1 MNRLNIKK
9 LWPTIALALLASCT
23 TDVEQEAQQG
33 GAAIRLTAEEQ
44 TAAAPTRAAS
54 TADLQNTAFAAGED
68 VAVYVV
74 DRASASTYAATPYRF
89 RASAVD
95 GAGHN
100 ALTYYSDATTAS
112 VLCYPITPSASVDIY
127 GFYPYSLFASVS
139 DRTTD
144 DLAFSVSADQSTAD
158 AYRAS
163 DVMMAAAITNQA
175 RTESTVNL
183 QFSHLMS
190 KLVVRLKQGVHAGSS
205 SAVTAAELAGSTL
218 TIGGVTTEATLD
230 MTDGTV
236 TTGSNSTTVTLASD
250 ADLAFYYS
258 NSDAAISTTEYAIV
272 LPAQALTGKTVT
284 LTTSAGETITG
295 TLPEIDLTVGGS
307 NVLTLTVNDSG
318 IEATRTGYG
327 KAAIKKWQTTS
338 LNTITSAYTVQ
349 DGEELTGTLTSK
361 VKISIAD
368 GAVVTLNNVTI
379 NGENSYEYKWAGINC
394 QGNATI
400 VLADGTTNNV
410 KGFYDDCPGIYV
422 PKGATLT
429 ILGTGTLNASSNG
442 GDGAGIGSGD
452 GTWSSMGSC
461 GNIDIQNGIVNASSN
476 GSGAGIG
483 SGDGGSCGKIT
494 ISGGTVTASSKEEGA
509 GIGSG
514 DRGSCGNITISGGT
528 VEASS
533 NNFGAGIGSGDDG
546 SCNDIT
552 ISGGNVTASA
562 KDGAGIGSG
571 YRGSCGNITIS
582 GGNVTASSEL
592 GAAGIGSGDEG
603 SCDDITISGGTV
615 EASANN
621 FGAGIGS
628 GWDGSCDD
636 ITISGGTVTAS
647 SEECGAGI
655 GSGESG
661 SCGTIT
667 ISGGNVTASAKED
680 GAGIGCGDDGSCG
693 DITILNTVT
702 KVTATKGSGAI
713 HSIGAYD
720 SRSTIGTVTI
730 GGVEGAISTSPY
742 TYQP

>member
-1 MNRLNIKK
+1 MNRLNINK
-9 LWPTIALALLASCT
+9 LWPTIALALLASCAA
-23 TDVEQEAQQG
+23 DVEQEAQQG

-74 DRASASTYAATPYRF
+74 DRANASTYASTPYRF

-144 DLAFSVSADQSTAD
+144 DLAFSVSADQSTAA

-163 DVMMAAAITNQA
+163 DVMMATAITDQA

-183 QFSHLMS
+183 QFRHLMA

-218 TIGGVTTEATLD
+218 TIGGVTAEATLD

-236 TTGSNSTTVTLASD
+236 TTGSNSTTVTLATD
-250 ADLAFYYS
+250 ADLAFYYD

-272 LPAQALTGKTVT
+272 LPAQTLTGKTVT

-318 IEATRTGYG
+318 IEATRTNYSNGG
-327 KAAIKKWQTTS
+327 KQKWQTTS
-338 LNTITSAYTVQ
+338 LNTITSAYTAQ

-379 NGENSYEYKWAGINC
+379 DGENSYNYKWAGITC

-400 VLADGTTNNV
+400 VLADGTTNTV
-410 KGFYDDCPGIYV
+410 KGFYSNYPGIFV
-422 PKGATLT
+422 PKGSTLT
-429 ILGTGTLNASSNG
+429 IRGTGTLNASSNG
-442 GDGAGIGSGD
+442 YGAGIGSGQN
-452 GTWSSMGSC
+452 GSC
-461 GNIDIQNGIVNASSN
+461 GNITISGGSVTASVNRQ
-476 GSGAGIG
+476 GAGIG
-483 SGDGGSCGKIT
+483 SGQNGSCGNITISGGTVTASCSQYGAGIGSGQNGSCGKIT
-494 ISGGTVTASSKEEGA
+494 ISGGTVKASCSQ
-509 GIGSG
+509 
-514 DRGSCGNITISGGT
+514 
-528 VEASS
+528 
-533 NNFGAGIGSGDDG
+533 
-546 SCNDIT
+546 
-552 ISGGNVTASA
+552 
-562 KDGAGIGSG
+562 
-571 YRGSCGNITIS
+571 Y
-582 GGNVTASSEL
+582 
-592 GAAGIGSGDEG
+592 
-603 SCDDITISGGTV
+603 
-615 EASANN
+615 
-621 FGAGIGS
+621 
-628 GWDGSCDD
+628 
-636 ITISGGTVTAS
+636 
-647 SEECGAGI
+647 
-655 GSGESG
+655 
-661 SCGTIT
+661 
-667 ISGGNVTASAKED
+667 
-680 GAGIGCGDDGSCG
+680 GAGIGCGAGGSCG

-702 KVTATKGSGAI
+702 KVTATKGSYAS
-713 HSIGAYD
+713 HSIGAFD
-720 SRSTIGTVTI
+720 NSSKIGTVTI
-730 GGVEGAISTSPY
+730 GGVVGAISTSPY